1 LENSGQH
8 ILDNAVWNAFT
19 TGNRSLSHGDDA
31 VRYLDKQVSP
41 FVGLNTYD
49 EANFAKLWNFIEDG
63 RVVVL
68 PARRDF
74 VVPQPWKILHAVPV
88 EQMVY
93 AGSTVDVA
101 PNDEIVS
108 LGEQDVPQMVFLTK
122 LTDPGPFDVRT
133 IEYGHYEGIYR
144 DGRLVAMAGQRMHP
158 VPYAEISAVC
168 THPDY
173 AGHGFASQLMKRQI
187 NRMLDAGDTPF
198 LHVKTENE
206 RAIRLYEHLGFVNRA
221 SITVFVMQKA

>member
-1 LENSGQH
+1 
-8 ILDNAVWNAFT
+8 LDNAPWHAFT
-19 TGNRSLSHGDDA
+19 TGNKSLSHGDDF
-31 VRYLDKQVSP
+31 VRYLDKEVSP
-41 FVGLNTYD
+41 FVGLETYD
-49 EANFAKLWNFIEDG
+49 EASFKKLWDFIEDG

-74 VVPQPWKILHAVPV
+74 VVPQPWKTLRAVDV

-93 AGSTVDVA
+93 TRSFIDVPA
-101 PNDEIVS
+101 SNEIIS
-108 LGEQDVPQMVFLTK
+108 LGQKDVPGMLALTK
-122 LTDPGPFDVRT
+122 LTDPGPFDSRT

-158 VPYAEISAVC
+158 LPYAEISAVC

-187 NRMLDAGDTPF
+187 NRMLAASDVPF
-198 LHVKTENE
+198 LHVKSEND

-221 SITVFVMQKA
+221 SIAVFIIQKA

>member
-1 LENSGQH
+1 MENSRQH
-8 ILDNAVWNAFT
+8 ILDNAVYNAFT
-19 TGNRSLSHGDDA
+19 SGNKSLSRGDDA
-31 VRYLDKQVSP
+31 VRYLDKEVSP
-41 FVGLNTYD
+41 FVGLKAFD
-49 EANFAKLWNFIEDG
+49 DASFKKLWDYIEDG

-74 VVPQPWKILHAVPV
+74 VVPQPWKVLNAVAV

-93 AGSTVDVA
+93 KGSKIPVV
-101 PNDEIVS
+101 PNDEIVP
-108 LGEQDVPQMVFLTK
+108 LGEKDVPKMLFLTK

-158 VPYAEISAVC
+158 VPFAEISAVC

-173 AGHGFASQLMKRQI
+173 TGHGFASQLMKRQI
-187 NRMLDAGDTPF
+187 NRMLAAGDTPF
-198 LHVKTENE
+198 LHVKTENV
-206 RAIRLYEHLGFVNRA
+206 RAIRLYEHLGFANRA
-221 SITVFVMQKA
+221 SINVFVLQKA